1 MEQTKNI
8 RVERRSTDR
17 QSGYKKVKT
26 KTPKKTGKT
35 GKTGQH
41 KRSCGAE
48 SR

>member
-1 MEQTKNI
+1 MEQTKSI

-35 GKTGQH
+35 GQH